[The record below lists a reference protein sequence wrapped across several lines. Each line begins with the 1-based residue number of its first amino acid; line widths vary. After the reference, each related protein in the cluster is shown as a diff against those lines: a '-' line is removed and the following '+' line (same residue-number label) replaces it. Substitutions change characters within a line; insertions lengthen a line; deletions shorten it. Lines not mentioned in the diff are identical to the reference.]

1 MTKKVIVTV
10 ILVVAWACFAT
21 LFYKTL
27 AVMLGLWLWQKEL
40 KACVAEAGWMPKQLK
55 AWAVKAVWACMI
67 VCLWA
72 AMPRWRI
79 DSGDRVRLVYLDKE
93 GNAQHP
99 PLLQYLANTLVPEEE
114 VVSFGIRSA
123 AVAKYMGIGST
134 LIRQADDD
142 AANGKIRNFLYPY
155 DNLDAENPMSG
166 VYAQAFHDF
175 LANHARAVYICD
187 PKGDEHVNWSKD
199 NGFKYPLVVFCHGYM
214 GNWKLYQG
222 IWKDLN
228 NCIVLSIGTRNLSGI
243 FTQGDI
249 KEIFDFYI
257 PALERMGYNIDKEQ
271 LHLIGLSNG
280 GSAVASA
287 MHSPFA
293 DKFESLTTVSCNL
306 GGLKRVKCQV
316 NFIGGGKDRSSN
328 RMPGQCRSL
337 KAMGVDAGIYFDK
350 YENHFILV
358 NKREEIIGFLKD
370 RMQLK
375 CVRMSE

>member
-1 MTKKVIVTV
+1 MTKKLIVTV
-10 ILVVAWACFAT
+10 ILVTAWACFAT

-27 AVMLGLWLWQKEL
+27 AVTLGLWLWQKNL
-40 KACVAEAGWMPKQLK
+40 KACVAEADWMPKQLK

-93 GNAQHP
+93 GNAKHP
-99 PLLQYLANTLVPEEE
+99 PLLQYLANTIVPEEE
-114 VVSFGIRSA
+114 VVSFGIRNA
-123 AVAKYMGIGST
+123 AIAKYMGISST
-134 LIRQADDD
+134 LIQQADDD
-142 AANGKIRNFLYPY
+142 AAHGKTRNFLYPY

-175 LANHARAVYICD
+175 LGDDARSAYLCN
-187 PKGDEHVNWSKD
+187 PKGGEHVKWSKD

-222 IWKDLN
+222 VWKDLN
-228 NCIVLSIGTRNLSGI
+228 NCIILSIGTRNLSGI

-249 KEIFDFYI
+249 KEIFDYYI

-280 GSAVASA
+280 GSAIASA
-287 MHSPFA
+287 MHSPYSE
-293 DKFESLTTVSCNL
+293 KFKSLTTVSCNL
-306 GGLKRVKCQV
+306 GELKRVKCQV
-316 NFIGGGKDRSSN
+316 NFIGGGKDHSSN
-328 RMPGQCRSL
+328 RMLGQCRQL
-337 KAMGVDAGIYFDK
+337 KAMGVDAGIYFDE

-358 NKREEIIGFLKD
+358 NKREEIISFLKD